1 MEYGGRKGE
10 REGESSEKDM
20 AKQVSTQKDEE
31 SNKILASYKL
41 SNKLLRFDSFKEMNS
56 PYNIKKFEPGS
67 FQMGRQSSE

>member
-1 MEYGGRKGE
+1 
-10 REGESSEKDM
+10 M

-31 SNKILASYKL
+31 SNKMLASYKL

-56 PYNIKKFEPGS
+56 PYNIRKFEPGP